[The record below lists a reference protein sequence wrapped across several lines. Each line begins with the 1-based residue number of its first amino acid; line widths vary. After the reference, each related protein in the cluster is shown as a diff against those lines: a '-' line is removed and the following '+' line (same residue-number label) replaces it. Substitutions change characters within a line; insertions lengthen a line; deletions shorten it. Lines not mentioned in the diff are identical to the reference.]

1 MKPKTTPVKPD
12 PEDYAAVER
21 EYGILSLNVS
31 DAALANRYRLAH
43 LNKLIRLA
51 GIPTR

>member
-12 PEDYAAVER
+12 PEDYEAVER
-21 EYGILSLNVS
+21 SLNVS
-31 DAALANRYRLAH
+31 DAALANRYRLAQA
-43 LNKLIRLA
+43 NKLIRLA